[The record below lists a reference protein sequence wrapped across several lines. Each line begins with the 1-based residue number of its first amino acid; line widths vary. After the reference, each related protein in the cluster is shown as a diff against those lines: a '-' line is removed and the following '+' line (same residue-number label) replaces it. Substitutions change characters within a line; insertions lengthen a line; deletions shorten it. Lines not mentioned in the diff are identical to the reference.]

1 MIKKKNDRS
10 DLEKKRVLFF
20 EMGIILVLSMLLV
33 AFEWGN
39 KELLLADN
47 TYLPVSN
54 DMEIE
59 EMTEI
64 TRPEVKKVKPP
75 APPTIIIEIDNDDD
89 FEDPDFDFSVEVN
102 EDTEMPFYD
111 FEPDD
116 EVEED
121 IPLYIA
127 EHMPTYKGKDQA
139 YFQRH
144 LQQLVVYPKEA
155 QENSIEGRV
164 FLQFVVNRDGRIIDA
179 TIVKSPHP
187 SLSEAVLNAIDKT
200 DKWTPG
206 EQMGRKVKVRFTI
219 PIIFT
224 LQ

>member
-89 FEDPDFDFSVEVN
+89 VEDPDFDFSVEVN
-102 EDTEMPFYD
+102 EDTEMPFFE

-116 EVEED
+116 EAEEPDYFVLVED
-121 IPLYIA
+121 
-127 EHMPTYKGKDQA
+127 MPTYKGNDQS

-144 LQQLVVYPKEA
+144 LQELVIYPA
-155 QENSIEGRV
+155 NCPA
-164 FLQFVVNRDGRIIDA
+164 RI
-179 TIVKSPHP
+179 
-187 SLSEAVLNAIDKT
+187 
-200 DKWTPG
+200 G
-206 EQMGRKVKVRFTI
+206 
-219 PIIFT
+219 
-224 LQ
+224 